1 MRLVIYCGWFFPSV
15 ELVLSLRHLSRR
27 WSQEGLFMWF
37 KPRECWSAL
46 AGWFVVL
53 AAELNFSTHSVLW
66 SEEADLGTKF
76 AIPCVLFLF
85 LIKLCFYFFPQ
96 TLSPLCTYVFFRVR
110 VHFWECFVTITGR
123 ASEIRTIK
131 SRQMINALRG
141 RVKRIIFI
149 SFNNGTIR
157 NKTNRLRK
165 DKSSQ
170 IAFFTFLIRLQNKQM
185 KGKWYNTCILVNL
198 LIPSC
203 QSIHN

>member
-1 MRLVIYCGWFFPSV
+1 MADFFFPSV
-15 ELVLSLRHLSRR
+15 KLVLSLWHLSRL
-27 WSQEGLFMWF
+27 WSQEGLFMWL
-37 KPRECWSAL
+37 KLRECWSAL

-53 AAELNFSTHSVLW
+53 AAELNFSTHSLLW
-66 SEEADLGTKF
+66 SEEADLGSKF
-76 AIPCVLFLF
+76 AIPCVLFLL
-85 LIKLCFYFFPQ
+85 LIHLYFYFFPQ
-96 TLSPLCTYVFFRVR
+96 TLSLLCTCFFFHVR

-141 RVKRIIFI
+141 GVKKIIFL
-149 SFNNGTIR
+149 SFNNGTIS

-170 IAFFTFLIRLQNKQM
+170 IAFFTFLIRLQNKQI
-185 KGKWYNTCILVNL
+185 KAKWYKICILVNL

-203 QSIHN
+203 QSVHK

>member
-15 ELVLSLRHLSRR
+15 KLVLSLRHLSRR

-85 LIKLCFYFFPQ
+85 LIRLCFYFFPQ